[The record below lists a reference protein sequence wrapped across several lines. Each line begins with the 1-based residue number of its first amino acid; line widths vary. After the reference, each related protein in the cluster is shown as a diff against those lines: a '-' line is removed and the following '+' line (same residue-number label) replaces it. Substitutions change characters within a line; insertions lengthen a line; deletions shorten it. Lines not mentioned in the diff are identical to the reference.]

1 MNKLY
6 QKMLSII
13 DNLMK
18 DRYLPSWVIILI
30 DFGICVLSA
39 FVSGFILG
47 GKERYFDFPFD
58 NYSIRFLLLSIILT
72 TSFLVLFKVAKG
84 VIRYSTFSDAMR
96 IFFAVILSCATMLI
110 INWIYKYYFDVLKK
124 DFIPKQLILIYF
136 FVCYIGLFL
145 FRMFIRWLFEKAY
158 KSGIHI
164 DLTSKVMI
172 FGAGRTGTATANTMM
187 SASRKYYIKGF
198 IDDDDS
204 LAGKSIMGL
213 KIWGKKDFEYVLK
226 YKDIDQLVIA
236 TNRISTERKN
246 EIFDLC
252 YQNKIKVLTVPN
264 IKTWTDGQLKVE
276 QIKEIEIEQLLNREE
291 IKLNTEIINQ
301 EINNKVILVTGAAGS
316 IGSEI
321 VRQLL
326 KFFPSKVIVLDQAE
340 TPLYNIENEI
350 KLQYPEIDKEIII
363 ASVVD
368 KGRMEEVFKTFHPD
382 IVFHAAA
389 YKHVPMMEANPY
401 EAAKTN
407 IFGTKIVS
415 DLSREYGVK
424 KFVMISTDKAV
435 NPTNVM
441 GATKRF
447 AEIYIQMLNHL
458 PENQTAFITT
468 RFGNVLGSNGS
479 VIPLFKEQIKKGGPV
494 TVTHPDIIRYFMT
507 IPEACRLVL
516 EAGVMGK
523 GGEIFLFD
531 MGEPVKIVD
540 LAKRMI
546 KLSGF
551 EVDKD
556 IKIEFVGLRPGE
568 KLFEE
573 LLSKKENTLPTYHKK
588 IFIAK
593 TENVEIKEVEDTF
606 NILEKEFN
614 NQNEEGI
621 VVAIKNLV
629 KTYISNNSKF
639 ERLDN
644 KNG

>member
-1 MNKLY
+1 
-6 QKMLSII
+6 MLSLI
-13 DNLMK
+13 NKLMK

-30 DFGICVLSA
+30 DFGICVLAA
-39 FVSGFILG
+39 FISGFILG
-47 GKERYFDFPFD
+47 GKEKYFNFPLD
-58 NYSIRFLLLSIILT
+58 VYSARFLILSIVLT
-72 TSFLVLFKVAKG
+72 TSFLILFRVAKG

-96 IFFAVILSCATMLI
+96 IFFAVVFSCALMLI
-110 INWIYKYYFDVLKK
+110 VNAIYKYNFDPLEK

-145 FRMFIRWLFEKAY
+145 FRMFVRWLFEKAY
-158 KSGIHI
+158 KAGIHI
-164 DLTSKVMI
+164 SMTTSIII

-198 IDDDDS
+198 FDDEDS
-204 LAGKSIMGL
+204 LSGKSIMGFR
-213 KIWGKKDFEYVLK
+213 IWGKKDYEYVLK

-252 YQNKIKVLTVPN
+252 FQNKIKVLTVPN

-291 IKLNTEIINQ
+291 IKLNVDIISSEIA
-301 EINNKVILVTGAAGS
+301 NKIVLVTGAAGS

-321 VRQLL
+321 IRQLTRFQPKL
-326 KFFPSKVIVLDQAE
+326 IVVLDQAE
-340 TPLYNIENEI
+340 TPLYNIENELKDKYSDVNFKI
-350 KLQYPEIDKEIII
+350 IICSVQDKERLEDIFSQIN
-363 ASVVD
+363 
-368 KGRMEEVFKTFHPD
+368 PD

-389 YKHVPMMEANPY
+389 YKHVPMMEAHPY
-401 EAAKTN
+401 EAVRVN
-407 IFGTKIVS
+407 VFGTKNIA
-415 DLSREYGVK
+415 DLSSKYGVK

-447 AEIYIQMLNHL
+447 AEIYIQSLDRIS
-458 PENQTAFITT
+458 ETQYITT

-479 VIPLFKEQIKKGGPV
+479 VIPRFREQIKKGGPV

-523 GGEIFLFD
+523 GGEIFIFD

-551 EVDKD
+551 EADND
-556 IKIEFVGLRPGE
+556 IKIEFSGLRPGE
-568 KLFEE
+568 KLYEE
-573 LLSKKENTLPTYHKK
+573 LLNKKEHSLPTYHKK
-588 IFIAK
+588 IFIAHNESYDFDSVK
-593 TENVEIKEVEDTF
+593 HSLTD
-606 NILEKEFN
+606 LEKECH

-621 VVAIKNLV
+621 VSCIKGLV
-629 KTYISNNSKF
+629 KNFKSNNSRF
-639 ERLDN
+639 EKLDG
-644 KNG
+644 KK

>member
-6 QKMLSII
+6 QKMLSVIN
-13 DNLMK
+13 NLMK
-18 DRYLPSWVIILI
+18 DRYLPSWVILLI
-30 DFGICVLSA
+30 DFVICIVSA
-39 FVSGFILG
+39 IVSGFILS
-47 GKERYFDFPFD
+47 GKEKYFNFPLD
-58 NYSIRFLLLSIILT
+58 HYSIRFLLLSIILT
-72 TSFLVLFKVAKG
+72 SAFLILFKVAKG

-96 IFFAVILSCATMLI
+96 IFFAVFFACITMSV
-110 INWIYKYYFDVLKK
+110 INITYKYNFDPLVK

-145 FRMFIRWLFEKAY
+145 FRMFVRWLFEKAY

-164 DLTSKVMI
+164 DLTSQVMI

-198 IDDDDS
+198 LDDDDA
-204 LAGKSIMGL
+204 LAGKSIMGV

-252 YQNKIKVLTVPN
+252 FQNKIKVLTVPN

-291 IKLNTEIINQ
+291 IKLNVGIISKEI
-301 EINNKVILVTGAAGS
+301 ENKTILVTGAAGS

-321 VRQLL
+321 VRQLA
-326 KFFPSKVIVLDQAE
+326 KFNPKLIVVLDQAE
-340 TPLYNIENEI
+340 TPLYNIENELKDKFSDVNFKI
-350 KLQYPEIDKEIII
+350 VICSVQDKE
-363 ASVVD
+363 
-368 KGRMEEVFKTFHPD
+368 RMEDIFKNVCPD

-389 YKHVPMMEANPY
+389 YKHVPMMEAHPY
-401 EAAKTN
+401 EAVKVN
-407 IFGTKIVS
+407 IFGTKIVA
-415 DLSREYGVK
+415 DLSSKYGVN

-447 AEIYIQMLNHL
+447 AEIYIQSLNKIS
-458 PENQTAFITT
+458 NTQFITT

-479 VIPLFKEQIKKGGPV
+479 VIPRFKEQIKKGGPV

-540 LAKRMI
+540 LAERMI

-551 EVDKD
+551 EPNKD
-556 IKIEFVGLRPGE
+556 IMIEFTGLRPGE
-568 KLFEE
+568 KLYEE
-573 LLSKKENTLPTYHKK
+573 LLNKKEQSLPTYHNK
-588 IFIAK
+588 IFIA
-593 TENVEIKEVEDTF
+593 NNEVFDF
-606 NILEKEFN
+606 DFVKSSFVDLEKECH
-614 NQNEEGI
+614 NQGEDGI
-621 VVAIKNLV
+621 VSCIKKLV
-629 KTYISNNSKF
+629 NNFKSNNSRF
-639 ERLDN
+639 EKLDG
-644 KNG
+644 KE